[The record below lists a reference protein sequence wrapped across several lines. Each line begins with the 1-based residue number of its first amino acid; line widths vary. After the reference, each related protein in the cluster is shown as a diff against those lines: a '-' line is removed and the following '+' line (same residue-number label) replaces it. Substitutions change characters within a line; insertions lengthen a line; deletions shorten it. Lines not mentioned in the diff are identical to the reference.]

1 MQFTQWN
8 SMVVRVTGRH
18 ATITLDDQVQFFNKQ
33 ICYVL
38 SIFCLPFHL
47 ICKLYNCEDK
57 ASIFMLDH
65 SYKTNILNEMTYKI
79 WI

>member
-1 MQFTQWN
+1 
-8 SMVVRVTGRH
+8 
-18 ATITLDDQVQFFNKQ
+18 
-33 ICYVL
+33 L